1 MKRMLSAMLVC
12 LPLSMAPAMVAAES
26 GPERLQRV
34 VDELQSLQ
42 AEFEQTVLD
51 SDFVVDEVDFHLAA
65 DRDETAV
72 AGLVF
77 DAPGTYVAYC
87 SVPGHRD
94 AGMELEISVG

>member
-51 SDFVVDEVDFHLAA
+51 SDFVVDEVSRGRPGRGRPPPARRGFLKVAA
-65 DRDETAV
+65 IENKSP
-72 AGLVF
+72 
-77 DAPGTYVAYC
+77 PGSPV
-87 SVPGHRD
+87 V
-94 AGMELEISVG
+94 